1 MKKKRENIYS
11 LYQKQVKD
19 KDTAVSTII
28 DNTLAKTQSMFVYT
42 GLPETI
48 PATALERILQT
59 NGNCFVTEV
68 NGALYALQGNAGG
81 ELDPYDRP
89 TVYTVAN
96 PALQLNRNYNLFTDG
111 VYWENDT
118 NGNSLLPIIGKYAVL
133 LTDGVISLNTV
144 TVLSR
149 ITMLLSASDDK
160 TKQSADEFVE
170 KILAGDF
177 SVIGENAFFKGVNLQ
192 HAPTAQTQQ
201 LTQLIET
208 IQYFKAS
215 MLNELGLNANFN
227 MKRERLNLGE
237 VSMNEDVLLP
247 YVDNMLKCRQ
257 TAVEKINEKYGTE
270 ITVALG
276 SSWNLNHENYEKQVA
291 DVDTENAPTDPVD
304 DEQQEQQEQT
314 ETDPDTP
321 TPAPD
326 EQTETEKTVETSE
339 TSETSETTETSET
352 SETKETDETKDE
364 KENEV

>member
-42 GLPETI
+42 GLPETM
-48 PATALERILQT
+48 PSTALERILQT

-89 TVYTVAN
+89 TVYTVTN

-326 EQTETEKTVETSE
+326 EQTETTETEKTV
-339 TSETSETTETSET
+339 ETSETTETSET

>member
-48 PATALERILQT
+48 PSTALERILQT

-291 DVDTENAPTDPVD
+291 DVDTENATTAPVD
-304 DEQQEQQEQT
+304 DEQQEQP
-314 ETDPDTP
+314 TD
-321 TPAPD
+321 PD
-326 EQTETEKTVETSE
+326 EQTETTETKK
-339 TSETSETTETSET
+339 TSETSETTETVET
-352 SETKETDETKDE
+352 TETKETDETKDE